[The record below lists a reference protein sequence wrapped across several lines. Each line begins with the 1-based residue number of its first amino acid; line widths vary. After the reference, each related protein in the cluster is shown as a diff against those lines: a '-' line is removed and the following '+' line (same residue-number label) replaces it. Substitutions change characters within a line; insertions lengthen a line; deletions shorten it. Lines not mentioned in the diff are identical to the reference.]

1 MEAGASRSP
10 LYSFW
15 FLLGVTVG
23 SGILAELAYDLL
35 RSTGA
40 RDRLPALVA
49 LLIPPMVSGLL
60 VPYLLIRF
68 VYRSNLR
75 EFGIRWIEPGRPFAG
90 WVVGSAALALVGWF
104 AFWGA
109 LVGLLSVATRTSPES
124 VPLTLA
130 EFHAK
135 NPLHVLMQGAPT
147 PRVTAGVI
155 HMTLLVGFI
164 EELFGRGYLQNALDR
179 RYTRVL
185 GRGRFTVRT
194 STLLAAVLFAFWHTQ
209 WTGGSALAIL
219 KSAALSVIVLPPSL
233 LLCIVYEKTR
243 SMLAVIALHDVI
255 DGGKLVTW
263 YLWSRILPG

>member
-1 MEAGASRSP
+1 MEADPQRRS

-15 FLLGVTVG
+15 FLLCVTVG
-23 SGILAELAYDLL
+23 SGILAELTYDLL

-40 RDRLPALVA
+40 RERLPALVA
-49 LLIPPMVSGLL
+49 VVIPPVVSGLL

-68 VYRSNLR
+68 VYRSSLR
-75 EFGIRWIEPGRPFAG
+75 DFGVRWIDPARPFAT
-90 WVVGSAALALVGWF
+90 WLVGSSALALVTWF

-109 LVGLLSVATRTSPES
+109 LVALLALAARTSPDR
-124 VPLTLA
+124 VPLTVA
-130 EFHAK
+130 GFHAK
-135 NPLHVLMQGAPT
+135 NPLHVLLHGEPT
-147 PRVTAGVI
+147 PRLTASVI

-179 RYTRVL
+179 RSTRVL

-194 STLLAAVLFAFWHTQ
+194 STLLTAVLFAFWHTQ
-209 WTGGSALAIL
+209 WTSGSPLAIL
-219 KSAALSVIVLPPSL
+219 KSAALSLIVLPPSL

-255 DGGKLVTW
+255 DAGKLVTW
-263 YLWSRILPG
+263 YVWSRILPG

>member
-1 MEAGASRSP
+1 MEADPQRSP

-40 RDRLPALVA
+40 RERLPALVVIV
-49 LLIPPMVSGLL
+49 IPPMVSGLL

-68 VYRSNLR
+68 VCRSSLR
-75 EFGIRWIEPGRPFAG
+75 RFGVCWVDPGRPFAG
-90 WVVGSAALALVGWF
+90 WLVGSSALALGAWF

-109 LVGLLSVATRTSPES
+109 LVGLLSVATRTSPER

-130 EFHAK
+130 EFYAK
-135 NPLHVLMQGAPT
+135 NPLHVLMQGEPT

-179 RYTRVL
+179 RHTRVL
-185 GRGRFTVRT
+185 GRGRFTVRA

-209 WTGGSALAIL
+209 WTSGSALAVL
-219 KSAALSVIVLPPSL
+219 KSAALSVIVLPPAL
-233 LLCIVYEKTR
+233 LLCLVYEKTR
-243 SMLAVIALHDVI
+243 SMIAVIVLHDMI
-255 DGGKLVTW
+255 DGGKLLTW